1 MSYQVHLLRPLA
13 SGGNADV
20 QLGQRSDTRAYVV
33 VKYLREW
40 HLDHARKGFAR
51 EVRILD
57 QKLPGMIPI
66 LFSDVKTE
74 RPYYVMPY
82 HAGGSLTK
90 HAGRLSD
97 QQLLAVANASARSL
111 AALHARHIDHGD
123 FKPDNILIT
132 DEGNLQLAD
141 PLGNG
146 FGCTV
151 LFAQNH
157 GGTPGYWAPEI
168 RAGGPISEAGDAYS
182 YGATLYH
189 LLTGRKPVDGQRLD
203 LLVRGLTGTPEIR
216 ETIAACCQPNPGDR
230 PNMREVLRLLAG
242 ATWAELQAER
252 KQRRATV
259 LCAAGVFALIL
270 LAVAE

>member
-57 QKLPGMIPI
+57 QNLPGMVPI
-66 LFSDVKTE
+66 LFSDVKAE

-82 HAGGSLTK
+82 LAGGSLTK

-111 AALHARHIDHGD
+111 RALHARHIDHGD

-168 RAGGPISEAGDAYS
+168 RARGPISQAGDAYS

-216 ETIAACCQPNPGDR
+216 ETIAACCQPNPGNR
-230 PNMREVLRLLAG
+230 PAMQEVLRLLAG
-242 ATWAELQAER
+242 AKWADLQAER
-252 KQRRATV
+252 NKQRVTA
-259 LCAAGVFALIL
+259 LCAVGLFALIL

>member
-97 QQLLAVANASARSL
+97 QQLLAVANAAARSL

-157 GGTPGYWAPEI
+157 GGTPGYWA
-168 RAGGPISEAGDAYS
+168 
-182 YGATLYH
+182 
-189 LLTGRKPVDGQRLD
+189 
-203 LLVRGLTGTPEIR
+203 PEIR

>member
-146 FGCTV
+146 SV
-151 LFAQNH
+151 
-157 GGTPGYWAPEI
+157 APFFSRRI
-168 RAGGPISEAGDAYS
+168 
-182 YGATLYH
+182 T
-189 LLTGRKPVDGQRLD
+189 
-203 LLVRGLTGTPEIR
+203 
-216 ETIAACCQPNPGDR
+216 
-230 PNMREVLRLLAG
+230 
-242 ATWAELQAER
+242 AER
-252 KQRRATV
+252 LATG
-259 LCAAGVFALIL
+259 CRKYALVGRSQGPVTLTPMGPRSFIF
-270 LAVAE
+270 

>member
-57 QKLPGMIPI
+57 QKLPGMILI
-66 LFSDVKTE
+66 SFSDVKTE

-82 HAGGSLTK
+82 HAGGPLPNTPDAFRTSSYLPSRT
-90 HAGRLSD
+90 
-97 QQLLAVANASARSL
+97 ASARSL
-111 AALHARHIDHGD
+111 AALHARHIDHDD

-168 RAGGPISEAGDAYS
+168 RAGGPISEAGD
-182 YGATLYH
+182 
-189 LLTGRKPVDGQRLD
+189 P
-203 LLVRGLTGTPEIR
+203 TPIGPR
-216 ETIAACCQPNPGDR
+216 SII
-230 PNMREVLRLLAG
+230 
-242 ATWAELQAER
+242 
-252 KQRRATV
+252 
-259 LCAAGVFALIL
+259 F
-270 LAVAE
+270 

>member
-57 QKLPGMIPI
+57 QNLPGMVPI
-66 LFSDVKTE
+66 LFSDVKAE

-82 HAGGSLTK
+82 LAGGSLTK

-111 AALHARHIDHGD
+111 RALHARHIDHGD

-168 RAGGPISEAGDAYS
+168 RARGPISQAGDAYS

-203 LLVRGLTGTPEIR
+203 LLVRGLTGAPEIR
-216 ETIAACCQPNPGDR
+216 ETIAACCQPNPGNR
-230 PNMREVLRLLAG
+230 PAMQEVLRLLAG
-242 ATWAELQAER
+242 AKWADLQAER
-252 KQRRATV
+252 NKQRVTA
-259 LCAAGVFALIL
+259 LCAVGLFALIL